1 MGSAVELSSARL
13 VAVRPA
19 IRSVRC
25 RSSPSRRRHRRLL
38 PSIACAR
45 AHRYAC
51 ERALCFRGE
60 APFPRTNRL

>member
-13 VAVRPA
+13 VARPA

-25 RSSPSRRRHRRLL
+25 RASPSRRRLL
-38 PSIACAR
+38 PGIACAR

-60 APFPRTNRL
+60 APLECPPVAFAR